1 MQIWLINSQ
10 NLALRE
16 NMHTQKVGYLEIKQL
31 PQSNSRV
38 QYNPT
43 LIVLGP
49 GFKPRYRKKK
59 KEKEEG
65 EKEERGRVDG
75 GREGD
80 TRRQR
85 KREYEHP
92 DEA

>member
-1 MQIWLINSQ
+1 MY
-10 NLALRE
+10 
-16 NMHTQKVGYLEIKQL
+16 TQKVGYIEIKQL

-49 GFKPRYRKKK
+49 EFKPWYRKKK

-65 EKEERGRVDG
+65 GERGEREG
-75 GREGD
+75 RGREG
-80 TRRQR
+80 RR
-85 KREYEHP
+85 HT
-92 DEA
+92 EAEKERI

>member
-16 NMHTQKVGYLEIKQL
+16 NMHTQKVGYIEIKQL

-49 GFKPRYRKKK
+49 GFKPQE
-59 KEKEEG
+59 EKERKRKGGKRGEREG
-65 EKEERGRVDG
+65 R
-75 GREGD
+75 GREG
-80 TRRQR
+80 R
-85 KREYEHP
+85 KHM
-92 DEA
+92 EAEKERI